1 MNFKTDAYVQ
11 NGTEQR
17 ISGITFKYF
26 NKSLLK
32 NVISYTLLD

>member
-1 MNFKTDAYVQ
+1 MNFKKDAYIQ
-11 NGTEQR
+11 NGMGQD